1 MNFLSSEGLPPIFQ
15 EAVAYQHLTSGQMLF
30 QHCDEALAV
39 FIVETGRLRLAR
51 HNSEGRIVTFEV
63 VRTGESLAES
73 ALFSEVYNFDAIAEV
88 NSCVAVYPKQL
99 LRQILRDRPDLAQE
113 FIKRLIKKNQSLQV
127 RLELQSLRSARERL
141 LQYLCINLPL
151 GETTL
156 NFNHPFKNIADE
168 IGISPEVLYRTLA
181 RLEKEGII
189 ARAKQQITL
198 CKRQVA

>member
-1 MNFLSSEGLPPIFQ
+1 MNFLSSEQLPILFQ
-15 EAVAYQHLTSGQMLF
+15 KAIAYQNLTSGQTLF
-30 QHCDEALAV
+30 QYGDEALAV
-39 FIVETGRLRLAR
+39 FIVKTGRLRLAR

-73 ALFSEVYNFDAIAEV
+73 ALFSEIYNFDAIAEV
-88 NSCVAVYPKQL
+88 NSSVAVYPKQI

-113 FIKRLIKKNQSLQV
+113 FIKGLVEKNQSLQV

-141 LQYLCINLPL
+141 LQYLCTNVPL

-156 NFNHPFKNIADE
+156 NFDHPFKNIADE